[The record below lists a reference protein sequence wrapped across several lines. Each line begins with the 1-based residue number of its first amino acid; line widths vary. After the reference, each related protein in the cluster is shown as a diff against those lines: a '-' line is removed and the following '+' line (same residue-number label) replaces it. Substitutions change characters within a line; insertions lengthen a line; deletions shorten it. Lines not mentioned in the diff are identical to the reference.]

1 MKREA
6 QRTCKPGSVSL
17 SSFDRLRMSD
27 NLGISGTVTIY
38 LASRR
43 ASGPAL
49 RQAQSGTALPPW
61 SSSQPGDEPGA
72 HSPSIRPC
80 SRWGLT
86 AAASP
91 QSAGRSYRPISPLPR
106 ARTSREAVC
115 FCATFRLP
123 RRTDPLRQPGRYPA
137 PCPEEPGLSSP
148 KTRLG
153 LQGGHPVRIALLSQS
168 SIGHIGG
175 QTAIGQPYGRIQRTE
190 MPRAAWLFRQ
200 KKGTAQAAPFRLPD
214 IRPPAIPRR
223 ASGRNC
229 CS

>member
-17 SSFDRLRMSD
+17 LSFDRLRTSW
-27 NLGISGTVTIY
+27 TVTIY
-38 LASRR
+38 LASRH

-49 RQAQSGTALPPW
+49 RQAQNGTALPPW

-91 QSAGRSYRPISPLPR
+91 QAAGRSYRPISPLPQ
-106 ARTSREAVC
+106 TIKVNEAVC

-148 KTRLG
+148 ETRLG
-153 LQGGHPVRIALLSQS
+153 TQGGHPVRMALLRQS
-168 SIGHIGG
+168 SI
-175 QTAIGQPYGRIQRTE
+175 
-190 MPRAAWLFRQ
+190 
-200 KKGTAQAAPFRLPD
+200 APFAGQSD
-214 IRPPAIPRR
+214 SA
-223 ASGRNC
+223 GREVRQPKLEFHPKQP
-229 CS
+229 